1 MTAEY
6 IAASVHAD
14 QAIALNGRIV
24 ALPYNF

>member
-1 MTAEY
+1 MTVEY
-6 IAASVHAD
+6 IAASVRAD